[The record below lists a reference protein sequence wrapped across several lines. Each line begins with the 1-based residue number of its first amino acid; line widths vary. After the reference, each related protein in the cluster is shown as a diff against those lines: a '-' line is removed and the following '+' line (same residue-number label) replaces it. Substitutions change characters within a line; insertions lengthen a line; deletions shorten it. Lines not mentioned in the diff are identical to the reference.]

1 MKQTIAGLCAVAC
14 LLLLPS
20 CSSAP
25 EPARSPGGATREGLF
40 AEAHRLYLT
49 QQPDSAAPIL
59 ARVLALDSGYVPA
72 LKDLASLTYER
83 AMKSRTESDA
93 HNSDALRESFEY
105 FRRLEG
111 LGIQESEIY
120 ERLGEL
126 SVALKENRSFLLYAK
141 RNAEK
146 YPYDR
151 QMYNLGLAYF
161 ESADYGSVIRT
172 QKQASEKFRNSNY
185 LGGFYRQM
193 GRAYMKMDRDQTAE
207 RTLAAGVLA
216 VDGRLSD
223 LRAARGDPEGIRR
236 LTDDKIGMLL
246 LLKKLHITY
255 NAPDKLR
262 AVERQLQ
269 EAGK

>member
-1 MKQTIAGLCAVAC
+1 VKQTVAC
-14 LLLLPS
+14 LCGFACLVMIPS

-25 EPARSPGGATREGLF
+25 ELAKSPPGATREGLF
-40 AEAHRLYLT
+40 AEGHRLYLT
-49 QQPDSAAPIL
+49 QQPDSAARIL
-59 ARVLALDSGYVPA
+59 TRVLALDSGYVPA
-72 LKDLASLTYER
+72 LQDLASLTYER
-83 AMKSRTESDA
+83 AMKTRTETDA
-93 HNSDALRESFEY
+93 QNSGALRESFGY

-111 LGIQESEIY
+111 LGVQESEVY

-126 SVALKENRSFLLYAK
+126 SVALKDNRSFLLYAK
-141 RNAEK
+141 KNAEK

-161 ESADYGSVIRT
+161 ESGDYASVVRT
-172 QKQASEKFRNSNY
+172 QTQALEKFKNSNY

-207 RTLAAGVLA
+207 RTLAAGVQA
-216 VDGRLSD
+216 VDGRLSE
-223 LRAARGDPEGIRR
+223 LRAERADADRR
-236 LTDDKIGMLL
+236 LTDDKVSMLL

-255 NAPDKLR
+255 NALDKLQ

-269 EAGK
+269 EARK

>member
-1 MKQTIAGLCAVAC
+1 MNQTPASLCMFAGLLVISA
-14 LLLLPS
+14 
-20 CSSAP
+20 CSSVP
-25 EPARSPGGATREGLF
+25 EMAKSPAGATREGLF
-40 AEAHRLYLT
+40 AEGHRLYLT

-83 AMKSRTESDA
+83 AMKSRTEKDEP
-93 HNSDALRESFEY
+93 NSDALRESFGY
-105 FRRLEG
+105 FRRLES
-111 LGIQESEIY
+111 LGSQESEVY

-126 SVALKENRSFLLYAK
+126 SVALKDNRSFLLYAK
-141 RNAEK
+141 KNAEK

-151 QMYNLGLAYF
+151 QIYNLGLAYF
-161 ESADYGSVIRT
+161 ESGDYASVVRT
-172 QKQASEKFRNSNY
+172 QKQAMEKFKNSNY

-207 RTLAAGVLA
+207 RTLAAGVQA

-223 LRAARGDPEGIRR
+223 LRATRADAEAIRR
-236 LTDDKIGMLL
+236 LTDDRVSMLL

-255 NAPDKLR
+255 NALDKLQ